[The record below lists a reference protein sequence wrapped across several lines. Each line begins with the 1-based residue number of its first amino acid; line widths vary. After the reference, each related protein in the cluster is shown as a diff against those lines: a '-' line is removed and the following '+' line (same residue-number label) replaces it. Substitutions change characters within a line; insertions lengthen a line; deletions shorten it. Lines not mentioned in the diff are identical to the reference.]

1 MDAVKHHYLTSL
13 ILDIRPSPTGQDA
26 ESEQFEFSI
35 TYLNQDGEPGQLA
48 KAVAYLNCHLQKL
61 EVLLYTQRQNIYQ

>member
-13 ILDIRPSPTGQDA
+13 ILAIHPSPTGQDA
-26 ESEQFEFSI
+26 KSEQFEISI
-35 TYLNQDGEPGQLA
+35 QYLGQEGDTGQLA

-61 EVLLYTQRQNIYQ
+61 EVL